1 MNDPHIYHIRPLAQE
16 DAHCLWEM
24 LYQAIHVPQGHEPP
38 AREIVYQPELAYYV
52 AGWGRPGDL
61 GYLAVDA
68 EGLLV
73 GAAWLR
79 LLAGDE
85 RGYGW
90 VDDAT
95 PELSMAVMPAWRG
108 QGVGSRLLAALLDAA
123 AERYAAVSSSVQADN
138 PALRLYRRLGFEV
151 VEDGG
156 TWYTMRKRLSRAPM
170 HAEEHQPGNPP

>member
-1 MNDPHIYHIRPLAQE
+1 MADIHIRPLSPE
-16 DAHCLWEM
+16 DAPCLWEM
-24 LYQAIHVPQGHEPP
+24 LYQAIHVSPGTEPP
-38 AREIVYQPELAYYV
+38 DREIVHSAELAHYA
-52 AGWGRPGDL
+52 AGWGRPGDI

-79 LLAGDE
+79 LLTGDD

-95 PELSMAVMPAWRG
+95 PELSMAVMPGWRG
-108 QGVGSRLLAALLDAA
+108 QGIGTRLLAALLAAA
-123 AERYAAVSSSVQADN
+123 AEHYAAVSLSVQADN
-138 PALRLYRRLGFEV
+138 PAARLYRRLGFQV

-156 TWYTMRKRLSRAPM
+156 TWYTMRKRLR
-170 HAEEHQPGNPP
+170 

>member
-1 MNDPHIYHIRPLAQE
+1 MRHVPGTCEVPGTSRIYHIRPLAQD

-24 LYQAIHVPQGHEPP
+24 LYQAIHVPPGAAPP
-38 AREIVYQPELAYYV
+38 DREIIHAPELAHYV

-79 LLAGDE
+79 LFSADDQ
-85 RGYGW
+85 GYGF
-90 VDDAT
+90 VDAAT
-95 PELSMAVMPAWRG
+95 PELAMAVMPGQRG

-123 AERYAAVSSSVQADN
+123 AERYPAVSLNVQADN
-138 PALRLYRRLGFEV
+138 PAVRLYRRLSFEV

-156 TWYTMRKRLSRAPM
+156 TWYTMRKRLR
-170 HAEEHQPGNPP
+170 